1 MKWYW
6 KLTIALG
13 FVGMVAM
20 GAAAFAGSD
29 PSSPAPAASAGA
41 HTRKAGR
48 LGSRIVHGDLTL
60 NTRKGLV
67 TAKVDGGTV
76 TVVDASAKTL
86 TIKRAD
92 GQSVSF
98 TATDA
103 TRVRKD
109 GEKASFSN
117 IKVGDHV
124 LVIQL
129 DRGNGFKVAAIRDR
143 SPGAAADTPSSAA
156 AADAL

>member
-13 FVGMVAM
+13 FVGMVGM

-29 PSSPAPAASAGA
+29 PSSPAPTASASAQG
-41 HTRKAGR
+41 RKAGK

-60 NTRKGLV
+60 NTRKGLA

-76 TVVDASAKTL
+76 TAVDAAAHTL

-98 TATDA
+98 TASDA

-109 GEKASFSN
+109 GEKATFAA

-129 DRGNGFKVAAIRDR
+129 DRGNGFKVATIRDKG
-143 SPGAAADTPSSAA
+143 PGAGTDTPA